1 MAAEQSTPENDG
13 FSGVETGMGVAEGSA
28 EEAAAKSESLRYA
41 TQADE
46 LAAVAEQAQTEA
58 KTERELAESLRNGPS
73 LAEQSEHSNRS
84 WQLVAKAQA
93 LQQAA
98 AALREAAAIAMGE
111 LPES

>member
-1 MAAEQSTPENDG
+1 MGAAES
-13 FSGVETGMGVAEGSA
+13 SA
-28 EEAAAKSESLRYA
+28 DEAAAKSESLRYA

-46 LAAVAEQAQTEA
+46 LASAAVQAQAEA

-73 LAEQSEHSNRS
+73 LPEQSEHSNRA

-98 AALREAAAIAMGE
+98 TALREAAAIAVGE